1 MSHYSKS
8 SEAIETLIV
17 HKGHNFNYSGFFAMF
32 DENPEVN
39 STAVEQPAA
48 QVMLRPENVQP
59 YETIVFYDMLAI
71 DGSPIPEDYKAS
83 IEALIESG
91 KGIVMMNHATL
102 QWPAWEGWREI
113 SGSSFRLGGEGEV
126 FGEIVPASGYRGGG
140 GEPERNGH
148 HHLSPVQKG
157 HPVLE
162 GLEDGFDIVDEI
174 YIKTKGFESRPGI
187 LPLMR
192 SDYPMVKENF
202 NAPVASAEERAKWD
216 HPEGSDLIV
225 WANKAGNSPVIA
237 MDAGDGP
244 EAYANPQF
252 RRLLNNAIHWVAS
265 DNARAWVQSG

>member
-1 MSHYSKS
+1 MSHSTS
-8 SEAIETLIV
+8 SSTAIETLIV

-32 DENPEVN
+32 DENPNVN
-39 STAVEQPAA
+39 ATAVEQPAA

-59 YETIVFYDMLAI
+59 YEAIVFYDMLAI
-71 DGSPIPEDYKAS
+71 DGSPIPEDYKTS

-102 QWPAWEGWREI
+102 QWPAWNGWREI

-126 FGEIVPASGYRGGG
+126 FGEVVPPSGYRGGG

-202 NAPVASAEERAKWD
+202 NAPGASAEERAKWD
-216 HPEGSDLIV
+216 HPEGSDFIV
-225 WANKAGNSPVIA
+225 WANKAGNSPVVA

-244 EAYANPQF
+244 EAYENPQF
-252 RRLLNNAIHWVAS
+252 RRLLDNAIHWVAS
-265 DNARAWVQSG
+265 ENARAWAQSG

>member
-1 MSHYSKS
+1 MSHSTS
-8 SEAIETLIV
+8 SSTAIETLIV

-32 DENPEVN
+32 DENPNVN
-39 STAVEQPAA
+39 ATAVEQPAA

-71 DGSPIPEDYKAS
+71 DGSPIPEDYKTS

-102 QWPAWEGWREI
+102 QWPAWNGWREI

-126 FGEIVPASGYRGGG
+126 FGEVVPPSGYRGGG

-157 HPVLE
+157 HPALE

-225 WANKAGNSPVIA
+225 WANKAGNSPVVA

-252 RRLLNNAIHWVAS
+252 RKLLNNAIHWVAS
-265 DNARAWVQSG
+265 DDARAWVKSG

>member
-1 MSHYSKS
+1 MSHYSNS

-59 YETIVFYDMLAI
+59 YDTIVFYDMLAI

-225 WANKAGNSPVIA
+225 WANKAGNSPVVA

-244 EAYANPQF
+244 EAYTNPQF
-252 RRLLNNAIHWVAS
+252 RKLLNNAIHWVAS
-265 DNARAWVQSG
+265 DDARAWVKSG

>member
-126 FGEIVPASGYRGGG
+126 FGELVPASGYRGGG

-225 WANKAGNSPVIA
+225 WANKAGNSPVVA

>member
-8 SEAIETLIV
+8 SEVIETLIV

-71 DGSPIPEDYKAS
+71 DGSPIPEDYKTS

-102 QWPAWEGWREI
+102 QWPAWNGWREI

-126 FGEIVPASGYRGGG
+126 FGEVVPPSGYRGGG

-225 WANKAGNSPVIA
+225 WANKAGNSPVVA

-244 EAYANPQF
+244 EAYENPQF
-252 RRLLNNAIHWVAS
+252 RRLLDNAIHWVAS
-265 DNARAWVQSG
+265 ENARAWVHSG

>member
-148 HHLSPVQKG
+148 HHLSPVQQG

-225 WANKAGNSPVIA
+225 WANKAGNSPVVA

>member
-162 GLEDGFDIVDEI
+162 VLEDGFDIVDEI

-225 WANKAGNSPVIA
+225 WANKAGNSPVVA

>member
-48 QVMLRPENVQP
+48 QVMLRPENVKP

-225 WANKAGNSPVIA
+225 WANKAGNSPVVA

>member
-1 MSHYSKS
+1 
-8 SEAIETLIV
+8 
-17 HKGHNFNYSGFFAMF
+17 MF
-32 DENPEVN
+32 DENPNVN
-39 STAVEQPAA
+39 ATAVEQPAA

-71 DGSPIPEDYKAS
+71 DGSPIPEDYKTS

-102 QWPAWEGWREI
+102 QWPAWNRWREI

-126 FGEIVPASGYRGGG
+126 FGEVVPPSGYRGGG

-148 HHLSPVQKG
+148 HHLSAVEKG

-225 WANKAGNSPVIA
+225 WANKAGNSPVVA

-244 EAYANPQF
+244 EAYENPQF
-252 RRLLNNAIHWVAS
+252 RRLLDNAIHWVAS
-265 DNARAWVQSG
+265 ENARAWARS

>member
-91 KGIVMMNHATL
+91 KG
-102 QWPAWEGWREI
+102 E
-113 SGSSFRLGGEGEV
+113 
-126 FGEIVPASGYRGGG
+126 
-140 GEPERNGH
+140 
-148 HHLSPVQKG
+148 
-157 HPVLE
+157 
-162 GLEDGFDIVDEI
+162 
-174 YIKTKGFESRPGI
+174 YIKIGQ
-187 LPLMR
+187 
-192 SDYPMVKENF
+192 
-202 NAPVASAEERAKWD
+202 
-216 HPEGSDLIV
+216 
-225 WANKAGNSPVIA
+225 VI
-237 MDAGDGP
+237 
-244 EAYANPQF
+244 
-252 RRLLNNAIHWVAS
+252 
-265 DNARAWVQSG
+265 

>member
-162 GLEDGFDIVDEI
+162 GLEDGFDIGIRKSWEEAMQSVRDEGGNLMGYLQAHLFINMVD
-174 YIKTKGFESRPGI
+174 
-187 LPLMR
+187 
-192 SDYPMVKENF
+192 
-202 NAPVASAEERAKWD
+202 
-216 HPEGSDLIV
+216 
-225 WANKAGNSPVIA
+225 
-237 MDAGDGP
+237 
-244 EAYANPQF
+244 
-252 RRLLNNAIHWVAS
+252 
-265 DNARAWVQSG
+265 